1 MGNLTTGLKKFMQ
14 NKNTVTVVGV
24 ILAIIVLY
32 VAYTWR
38 INKAVNPQVVPYAA
52 EQINAGTQITESMI
66 ATREVPP
73 SMISGDVL
81 INKGDIIDKYA
92 AADTVIP
99 EGSLFYRR
107 SVVEKEQLPANIIL
121 DYPKGHV
128 LYNLS
133 VSTESTYGN
142 SVYPGNYIDIY
153 LKAVNKID
161 ESNPAALTADA
172 DKIMLG
178 KLMSNI
184 KVLAVKD
191 ADGNPVFQNINE
203 NRKPAMIVF
212 AVPEEYYIL
221 LKKAEYM
228 RTYDT
233 SLNIVPTNES
243 LKDEPADLEISSDQ
257 LKEWINLHTVM
268 DQ

>member
-81 INKGDIIDKYA
+81 INRVDIIDKYA

-191 ADGNPVFQNINE
+191 SDGNPVFQNIDE